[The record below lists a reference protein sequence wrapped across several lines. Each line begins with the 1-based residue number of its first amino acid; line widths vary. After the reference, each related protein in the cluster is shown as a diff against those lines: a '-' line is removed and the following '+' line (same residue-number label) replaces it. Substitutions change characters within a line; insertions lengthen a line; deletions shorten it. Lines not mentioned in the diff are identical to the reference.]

1 MTSRTL
7 FTFISLYIFLCVMI
21 VAYFLC
27 TSHDSHTYPVVT
39 IAFQSVAP
47 ISRSYYNPQPLSH
60 TRQKHL
66 ESYNNEIDLLM
77 YKRTNSTL
85 DVTTLEFPV
94 PKSLPYHKYVKKP
107 DDIQRTL
114 WITQLYQFLKS
125 LNHSISPHINMVLGD
140 SHHMDL
146 VMNWIIAAHVRL
158 DPPLHNIMVISI
170 DQKLCDLL
178 VSKKV
183 PVTCITILPETFLAS
198 TGPESYQ
205 QGIKTRL
212 LVLRLINFWG
222 YDVASYDSDAIL
234 LRNPQHLYDSYP
246 DVQLFAGSV
255 RHPPDVVAQ
264 WGFTVCGGT
273 LIVRS
278 HPSTGMYSSTHS
290 CSSCVMYYCGVA
302 SPVCK
307 E

>member
-7 FTFISLYIFLCVMI
+7 FTFISLYISVCVMI
-21 VAYFLC
+21 FAYFLY
-27 TSHDSHTYPVVT
+27 TSHNSHTYPLVT
-39 IAFQSVAP
+39 IAFQTVAP
-47 ISRSYYNPQPLSH
+47 TSRPYHNPPPTPH
-60 TRQKHL
+60 TQQEHKKPKSNTKGAMTHV
-66 ESYNNEIDLLM
+66 
-77 YKRTNSTL
+77 KTNAMSITS
-85 DVTTLEFPV
+85 DVATTKFSV
-94 PKSLPYHKYVKKP
+94 PKSLPYHKYVKRP
-107 DDIQRTL
+107 DDIQRAL
-114 WITQLYQFLKS
+114 WITQLYHFLKS
-125 LNHSISPHINMVLGD
+125 LNHSISPHVNMVLGD

-178 VSKKV
+178 VLKKV

-222 YDVASYDSDAIL
+222 YDVASYDSDAVL

-278 HPSTGMYSSTHS
+278 HPSTGMYSHTQ
-290 CSSCVMYYCGVA
+290 M
-302 SPVCK
+302 
-307 E
+307 